1 MQHFNTTSNEYSVIF
16 TSGATEALKT
26 VAESFEFSGNTS
38 KQLNDAT
45 STGKSQ
51 TFVFNLFIRL
61 GDSMFPDKTTKINK
75 IIVKLKKNSCLGLT
89 ILRHAS
95 QVRAS
100 LKTNNIF

>member
-1 MQHFNTTSNEYSVIF
+1 MIF

-26 VAESFEFSGNTS
+26 VAESFEFSVNTS

-51 TFVFNLFIRL
+51 TFVFNLFIHL
-61 GDSMFPDKTTKINK
+61 GDLMLQDKTMKINK
-75 IIVKLKKNSCLGLT
+75 IIVKIKKKSCLGLT

-100 LKTNNIF
+100 LKTNNFF